1 MQKKGMTDS
10 DHPFRL
16 YMYLI
21 GSFYF
26 PSVVS
31 HKQFIE
37 IVIFLF
43 AFHFFDLTAS
53 LYVGAS
59 TSRIT
64 PKAIGNSGPSINA
77 SFN

>member
-31 HKQFIE
+31 HKIFIE
-37 IVIFLF
+37 IEIFLF
-43 AFHFFDLTAS
+43 EFQLFDLINNCIVVCRS
-53 LYVGAS
+53 FH
-59 TSRIT
+59 IT
-64 PKAIGNSGPSINA
+64 NYS
-77 SFN
+77 

>member
-43 AFHFFDLTAS
+43 AFHFFDLLHNCIVVCRS
-53 LYVGAS
+53 FH
-59 TSRIT
+59 IT
-64 PKAIGNSGPSINA
+64 NYS
-77 SFN
+77 

>member
-1 MQKKGMTDS
+1 MTDS

-43 AFHFFDLTAS
+43 AFHFFDLLHNCI